1 LKKNDIEVWLNKN
14 IDDIGKKAAY
24 EIKEM
29 ELRDAN
35 NKIVTCSSNIIRYR
49 KDIFKMNR
57 DYIIFSMN
65 NMLEYI
71 RLTYPV
77 YICIRKELEMPID
90 EEFYNQTMATTMDE
104 TKRE

>member
-1 LKKNDIEVWLNKN
+1 
-14 IDDIGKKAAY
+14 
-24 EIKEM
+24 
-29 ELRDAN
+29 
-35 NKIVTCSSNIIRYR
+35 
-49 KDIFKMNR
+49 MNR